1 MIDKIILKDLKI
13 NFEKLL
19 GLGFIKKDNY
29 YEYETKI
36 IDNQFSL
43 IIKIDKDN
51 SISSDVIDLSTN
63 EKFILYDVTNATGEY
78 IGKIREEYNNI
89 IETVKSTCCCKNIFK
104 SEYAK
109 LIIEYIKQKYND
121 DLEYLWKKFPNNAI
135 WRNKENNKWYGIL
148 LIVEKTKIGIKE
160 EGSIEIID
168 LLLEPERIEKMVDN
182 KKYFLCYHMN
192 KKYLITIKLD
202 GSVDINDIYEWINHS
217 YNLSKGK
224 SLYKE
229 ECRIE
234 RVKTKNKK
242 MKMELDKIKE

>member
-51 SISSDVIDLSTN
+51 SICSDVIDLSTN

-89 IETVKSTCCCKNIFK
+89 IETVKSTFCCKNIFK

-109 LIIEYIKQKYND
+109 LII
-121 DLEYLWKKFPNNAI
+121 
-135 WRNKENNKWYGIL
+135 
-148 LIVEKTKIGIKE
+148 
-160 EGSIEIID
+160 
-168 LLLEPERIEKMVDN
+168 
-182 KKYFLCYHMN
+182 
-192 KKYLITIKLD
+192 
-202 GSVDINDIYEWINHS
+202 
-217 YNLSKGK
+217 
-224 SLYKE
+224 
-229 ECRIE
+229 
-234 RVKTKNKK
+234 
-242 MKMELDKIKE
+242 

>member
-89 IETVKSTCCCKNIFK
+89 IETVKSTCC
-104 SEYAK
+104 
-109 LIIEYIKQKYND
+109 
-121 DLEYLWKKFPNNAI
+121 
-135 WRNKENNKWYGIL
+135 
-148 LIVEKTKIGIKE
+148 
-160 EGSIEIID
+160 
-168 LLLEPERIEKMVDN
+168 
-182 KKYFLCYHMN
+182 
-192 KKYLITIKLD
+192 
-202 GSVDINDIYEWINHS
+202 
-217 YNLSKGK
+217 
-224 SLYKE
+224 
-229 ECRIE
+229 
-234 RVKTKNKK
+234 
-242 MKMELDKIKE
+242 

>member
-51 SISSDVIDLSTN
+51 SICSDVIDLSTN

-168 LLLEPERIEKMVDN
+168 LLLEPEKIEKMVDN
-182 KKYFLCYHMN
+182 KKYF
-192 KKYLITIKLD
+192 
-202 GSVDINDIYEWINHS
+202 
-217 YNLSKGK
+217 
-224 SLYKE
+224 
-229 ECRIE
+229 
-234 RVKTKNKK
+234 
-242 MKMELDKIKE
+242 

>member
-51 SISSDVIDLSTN
+51 SICSDVIDLSTN

-89 IETVKSTCCCKNIFK
+89 IETVKCTCCCKNIFK

-121 DLEYLWKKFPNNAI
+121 DLEYLWKK
-135 WRNKENNKWYGIL
+135 R
-148 LIVEKTKIGIKE
+148 
-160 EGSIEIID
+160 S
-168 LLLEPERIEKMVDN
+168 
-182 KKYFLCYHMN
+182 
-192 KKYLITIKLD
+192 LD
-202 GSVDINDIYEWINHS
+202 
-217 YNLSKGK
+217 SK
-224 SLYKE
+224 
-229 ECRIE
+229 
-234 RVKTKNKK
+234 
-242 MKMELDKIKE
+242 